1 MPRHQ
6 LIVPDLGLGDQPM
19 TLSLWLVRPGARV
32 ARGQPI
38 VEIAAGPATVDLP
51 SPADGV
57 LVEMLVDE
65 DEPVAVGQPLA
76 VIESDD

>member
-6 LIVPDLGLGDQPM
+6 LIVPDLGLGNQPM
-19 TLSLWLVRPGARV
+19 TLSLWLVRPGSRV
-32 ARGQPI
+32 ARRQPI

-76 VIESDD
+76 VVEEGI